1 MARGAS
7 ARLAITDKE
16 KSELEQKGVFLMED
30 QRKGTW
36 GDSEAERLMKALLKY
51 ARGSAAGR

>member
-1 MARGAS
+1 M
-7 ARLAITDKE
+7 E
-16 KSELEQKGVFLMED
+16 KSELEEKGVFLMED

-51 ARGSAAGR
+51 ARGSAAGREDGCA